1 MYWEDNI
8 CRSAESTLLK
18 LPDWELNPS
27 VSPESS
33 VLVSRWEISSPQ
45 EELEETVQSRV
56 WEEVRLTEAKDLRT
70 VKLVLIRM
78 V

>member
-1 MYWEDNI
+1 M
-8 CRSAESTLLK
+8 LK
-18 LPDWELNPS
+18 LPEVELNPS
-27 VSPESS
+27 VSPERS
-33 VLVSRWEISSPQ
+33 VLVSLWEISSPQ
-45 EELEETVQSRV
+45 AVFEETVQSRV

>member
-1 MYWEDNI
+1 MYWEDRI

-27 VSPESS
+27 VSPESR
-33 VLVSRWEISSPQ
+33 VLVSLWEISSPQ
-45 EELEETVQSRV
+45 AEFEATVQSRV
-56 WEEVRLTEAKDLRT
+56 WDEVRVTEAKDLRT